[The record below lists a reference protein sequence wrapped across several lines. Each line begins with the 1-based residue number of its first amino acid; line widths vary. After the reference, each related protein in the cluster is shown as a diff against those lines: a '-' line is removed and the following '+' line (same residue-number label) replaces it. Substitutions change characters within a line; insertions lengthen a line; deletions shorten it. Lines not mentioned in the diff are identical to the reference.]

1 MRHRAQAVVTAAL
14 VFASALLP
22 APVPAQAPPNHQV
35 ALHVDAT
42 DAVEG
47 ILRMHEMIAVTPGA
61 LTLVY
66 PRWVPGEHAPNGP
79 IANVVDLAVH
89 AGSANLTWQRDP
101 VNLYAF
107 HVDVPQGVTS
117 LAVDFAFVNS
127 PAASSSLPRLS
138 TPNMLCLEWNK
149 VVLTPQ
155 ADDQR
160 TVVVTPSIT
169 LPSPAWKY
177 ASALETTSASGADVA
192 FKPVTL
198 ETLVDS
204 PLDAGT
210 NARTFELGTWDG
222 APVSLA
228 AFADTPEELAASDE
242 TVKKLRAL
250 VAQMHALYRYR
261 HFRHYTF
268 LLTLTDEMPG
278 EGLEHHQSSDNG
290 TGGDFLTSAPALATE
305 SDLLPHEWNHS
316 WDGKFRRPARL
327 ATPNLQVPMIDAGL
341 WVYEGM
347 TQFYG
352 QLQSERA
359 GLRTEQ
365 QFLDGLAM
373 TYASLDSEHGRLDD
387 PLIDTAIASSIR
399 RGMPAWSAERRSQ
412 DYYAEGELLWLEAD
426 VIIRERSGGKRS
438 LDDMA
443 RAFFGDGHD
452 TDPQVLP
459 YTRDDIIAALNA
471 VQPYDWRGFLAKR
484 LDAIAPHPPNPFAEA
499 GYKLVYGEKPSAFE
513 KMGNAQRKA
522 LDMRYS
528 LGISA
533 RQDGTI
539 VDVLT
544 DSPAGRAQIAPGT
557 KILAVDDR
565 TLKSQDQIDAAL
577 EAAKNGPGVTM
588 ILVDKDVYRTVTF
601 DYHGGPRYPQL
612 QRIAGTPDVLG
623 DIAKPLSPVQ

>member
-1 MRHRAQAVVTAAL
+1 MRHREQALVMAAL
-14 VFASALLP
+14 VFASALVPTP
-22 APVPAQAPPNHQV
+22 APAQAPPTHKV

-42 DAVEG
+42 DAPQG
-47 ILRMHEMIAVTPGA
+47 ILRMHETFAVIPGA

-79 IANVVDLAVH
+79 IANVVDLTLR
-89 AGSANLTWQRDP
+89 AGATNLTWQRDP
-101 VNLYAF
+101 VNLDAF
-107 HVDVPQGVTS
+107 HVEVPQGVSS
-117 LAVDFAFVNS
+117 LEVEFAFVNS
-127 PAASSSLPRLS
+127 PASGSSLPRLS

-160 TVVVTPSIT
+160 TVVITPSIT

-177 ASALETTSASGADVA
+177 ASALETNAASGAEIS

-210 NARTFELGTWDG
+210 NARTFALGTWDG

-242 TVKKLRAL
+242 TVKKLRGL
-250 VAQMHALYRYR
+250 VAQMHALYGNR

-268 LLTLTDEMPG
+268 LLTLSDEMPG
-278 EGLEHHQSSDNG
+278 EGLEHHESSNNG
-290 TGGDFLTSAPALATE
+290 TVGDFLTSAPALVTE
-305 SDLLPHEWNHS
+305 SDLLPHEFNHS
-316 WDGKFRRPARL
+316 WDGKYRRPVEMT
-327 ATPNLQVPMIDAGL
+327 TPNLQAPMIDAGL

-352 QLQSERA
+352 QLQAARA
-359 GLRTEQ
+359 GLRNEQ
-365 QFLDGLAM
+365 QFLDGLALA
-373 TYASLDSEHGRLDD
+373 YAQLDTEHGRLAD

-412 DYYAEGELLWLEAD
+412 DYYSEGELLWLEAD
-426 VIIRERSGGKRS
+426 VITRRRSGGKRS
-438 LDDMA
+438 LDHMA
-443 RAFFGDGHD
+443 RAFFGAGHD
-452 TDPQVLP
+452 TDPQVVP

-471 VQPYDWRGFLAKR
+471 VQPYDWRSFLAQR
-484 LDAIAPHPPNPFAEA
+484 LDAIAPHPPNPFAA
-499 GYKLVYGEKPSAFE
+499 GGYRFVYGETPSGLE
-513 KMGNAQRKA
+513 KIGNEQRKM

-528 LGISA
+528 LGIVA
-533 RQDGTI
+533 RRDGTI

-544 DSPAGRAQIAPGT
+544 DSPAGRAKLAPGM
-557 KILAVDDR
+557 KILAVDER
-565 TLKSQDQIDAAL
+565 TLKDQEQIDAAL
-577 EAAKNGPGVTM
+577 KAAKQGAPVTM
-588 ILVDKDVYRTVTF
+588 IVVGGDVYRSVSF
-601 DYHGGPRYPQL
+601 DYHAGPRYPHL
-612 QRIAGTPDVLG
+612 ERVPGTPDVLG
-623 DIAKPLSPVQ
+623 DIAKPLPPAP